1 MDSIS
6 FGLIYEYFGRVQ
18 LGLDVLAPIVA
29 IGIFVR
35 WLYESRSA
43 RRVAFNDSLTSVLWQ
58 ELFSLQMRLINGGFG
73 AVVPACYSIQ
83 SKMMVALDGFERMA
97 EGDPEEV
104 SQELRSD
111 GRGVSFQD
119 FKELRK
125 DFIDLQISIRNMS
138 YLESVLISSI
148 VRIGN
153 LLRANNT
160 QIVVPD
166 ISNQLAS
173 MQKLILRATKA
184 CLTVD
189 DESDSTAIS
198 SALVLINLALNDV
211 VKNSRQIN
219 ESISN
224 LLVSL
229 IESRSISRGK

>member
-6 FGLIYEYFGRVQ
+6 LGLINEYFGRVQ
-18 LGLDVLAPIVA
+18 LGLDVLAPVVA

-83 SKMMVALDGFERMA
+83 SKMMVALGGIERMA
-97 EGDPEEV
+97 EADPDEI
-104 SQELRSD
+104 SQELH
-111 GRGVSFQD
+111 GNGKNVSFHD

-125 DFIDLQISIRNMS
+125 DLIDLQISIRNMS
-138 YLESVLISSI
+138 HLESMLISSI

-160 QIVVPD
+160 QIEMPD

-173 MQKLILRATKA
+173 MQKLILQATKA

-189 DESDSTAIS
+189 DESDSAAIS
-198 SALVLINLALNDV
+198 SALALIDLALHDV

-219 ESISN
+219 EGISN